1 MVSGRCRW
9 SSSATNSFKCTG
21 AYAENFL
28 ARAEAA
34 AAGADEAIMLNELG
48 RIASASA
55 ANIFFLTAAG
65 LQTPPVSEGAMPGV
79 VRAILLEEAKALG
92 MPVREDP
99 VDLAAL
105 SSSLPLLTNSLI
117 GVVRGAV
124 DGAADGAAGP
134 DAELAASRLIGA
146 YRRRLAQE
154 VGEEELDGERA

>member
-1 MVSGRCRW
+1 
-9 SSSATNSFKCTG
+9 
-21 AYAENFL
+21 
-28 ARAEAA
+28 
-34 AAGADEAIMLNELG
+34 MLNELG
-48 RIASASA
+48 RVASASA

-124 DGAADGAAGP
+124 DGAADSAAGP